1 MFHILLVPSECKDSS
16 LENDDLCTIW
26 EYYLKVYS
34 ILLGDFGEFERVDFA
49 TDFSVFLGK
58 SDE

>member
-1 MFHILLVPSECKDSS
+1 MFHILLVPSECKGFD
-16 LENDDLCTIW
+16 LENGDFCIIW

-34 ILLGDFGEFERVDFA
+34 ILLGDFGEFERADFA

-58 SDE
+58 SNK